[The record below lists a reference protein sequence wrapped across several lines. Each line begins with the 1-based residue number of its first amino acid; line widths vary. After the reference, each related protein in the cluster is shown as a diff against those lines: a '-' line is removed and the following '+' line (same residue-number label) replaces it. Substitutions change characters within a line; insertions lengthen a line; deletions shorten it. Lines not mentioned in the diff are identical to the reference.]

1 LKYTVKNIFI
11 ALYMHLNETFIDF
24 ISWKQNAK
32 HLATGVVIREKYV
45 CNTRNYYRGGKEQK
59 EELRHQI
66 DKS

>member
-1 LKYTVKNIFI
+1 
-11 ALYMHLNETFIDF
+11 MHLNETFIDF